1 VSFPAA
7 GAVAIASNTARFQTV
22 PPANLLAAKSVP
34 A

>member
-1 VSFPAA
+1 VSLPAV
-7 GAVAIASNTARFQTV
+7 GTVAIASNARFQTV